1 MFLSVVLFTPNSLCV
16 SVRGLVLSVF
26 LSVEQ
31 FTPNSVFF
39 CQSYISRITVCF
51 CPWYGSRITL
61 CVFLSMVQFSVFFC
75 LLLLLFCPS
84 YSFSSPRY
92 SSRLAQSLPGLWDTS
107 DARHGSFL
115 GLCPAHLLYERA
127 ENLQSSGA
135 SGCGCRRSV
144 QVTMVVFIRR
154 HLLLFLSTLSSPS
167 SHTRHPHLH
176 FRQQGSWDAAA
187 ELKNV
192 HEYSLP

>member
-1 MFLSVVLFTPNSLCV
+1 MVQFTPNSVCFCPWDMSLLSVFLSVVLFTPNSLCV

-75 LLLLLFCPS
+75 F
-84 YSFSSPRY
+84 Y
-92 SSRLAQSLPGLWDTS
+92 
-107 DARHGSFL
+107 
-115 GLCPAHLLYERA
+115 
-127 ENLQSSGA
+127 
-135 SGCGCRRSV
+135 
-144 QVTMVVFIRR
+144 
-154 HLLLFLSTLSSPS
+154 LFLFFCFVFLSFVQFFISKVQFQ
-167 SHTRHPHLH
+167 T
-176 FRQQGSWDAAA
+176 GSKLAGP
-187 ELKNV
+187 LG
-192 HEYSLP
+192 Y